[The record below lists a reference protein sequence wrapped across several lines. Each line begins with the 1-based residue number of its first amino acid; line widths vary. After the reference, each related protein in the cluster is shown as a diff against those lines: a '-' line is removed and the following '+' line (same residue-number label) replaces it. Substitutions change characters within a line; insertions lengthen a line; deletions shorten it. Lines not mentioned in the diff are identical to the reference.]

1 MTLAG
6 NIRRAFL
13 FPGMESLTFLL
24 LAAWFMF
31 ARMDRVVLLAVLPY
45 AFLLA
50 IAGNFR
56 YQTYFYHYYL
66 LPSVL
71 IAGSVVAGAHANTE
85 TRPIG
90 QNRRRVIAAVI
101 GLTLVCGPV
110 PAALSRVPWASRGQA
125 SAALTDIPLGA
136 HVATD
141 PSLTARLAT
150 VGKVSVLKPPAVRGW
165 AWAPD
170 GLCDLGRR

>member
-71 IAGSVVAGAHANTE
+71 IAGSVLAGAHANTE

-101 GLTLVCGPV
+101 GLTLVWPGP
-110 PAALSRVPWASRGQA
+110 SRVVAGALGESRTG
-125 SAALTDIPLGA
+125 LGGLDR
-136 HVATD
+136 H
-141 PSLTARLAT
+141 PARGAC
-150 VGKVSVLKPPAVRGW
+150 RH
-165 AWAPD
+165 
-170 GLCDLGRR
+170 